1 MKITPCLFA
10 RFANEHVATYYN
22 LYRDTFKF
30 SLHEEVIKRLEVRF
44 VDGK

>member
-1 MKITPCLFA
+1 MNITPCLFT

-22 LYRDTFKF
+22 LCRNIFKF